1 MRFVIRG
8 REYEITKE
16 EILERMRGVEPK
28 EIRKYYVEVN
38 GREYPIKQVISET
51 LNVEPIAFTSMDAFG
66 ILSRLGFDVRSEG
79 WEVCDAE
86 ADRRRGYKERGIIIL
101 KDKFKVF
108 VGFKEGEYI
117 NGPKNNR
124 KNIISIYW

>member
-38 GREYPIKQVISET
+38 GRV
-51 LNVEPIAFTSMDAFG
+51 
-66 ILSRLGFDVRSEG
+66 
-79 WEVCDAE
+79 
-86 ADRRRGYKERGIIIL
+86 
-101 KDKFKVF
+101 
-108 VGFKEGEYI
+108 
-117 NGPKNNR
+117 
-124 KNIISIYW
+124 

>member
-51 LNVEPIAFTSMDAFG
+51 LNVELIAFTSMDAFG

-79 WEVCDAE
+79 
-86 ADRRRGYKERGIIIL
+86 
-101 KDKFKVF
+101 
-108 VGFKEGEYI
+108 
-117 NGPKNNR
+117 
-124 KNIISIYW
+124 